1 MALPRVGEPAPDF
14 SGPTEGGTLRL
25 SDLRGQRVVLY
36 FYPRDHTPGCTAE
49 ACAFRDAHAD
59 FSAENCAVVGVSTDT
74 VGSHGRFRSRHSL
87 PFRLVSDR
95 DQAIAKAYGVW
106 REKLLFG
113 RKFWGTVRST
123 FVIDEGGRIRAAFDR
138 VRVAGHVEQV
148 LAALREVRPV

>member
-1 MALPRVGEPAPDF
+1 MELPRVGEPAPDF
-14 SGPTEGGTLRL
+14 SGPTEDGTLRL

-36 FYPRDHTPGCTAE
+36 FYPRNHTPVCTAE
-49 ACAFRDAHAD
+49 ACAFRDALAE
-59 FSAENCAVVGVSTDT
+59 FSAENCAVVGVSTNT
-74 VGSHGRFRSRHSL
+74 VESHRRFRSRHSL

-123 FVIDEGGRIRAAFDR
+123 FVIDEGGRIHAVFDR
-138 VRVAGHVEQV
+138 VRVAGHAKQV
-148 LAALREVRPV
+148 LASLRGARPV

>member
-14 SGPTEGGTLRL
+14 SGPTEEGTLRL
-25 SDLRGQRVVLY
+25 TDLRGQWVVLY
-36 FYPRDHTPGCTAE
+36 FYPRNHTPGCTAE

-74 VGSHGRFRSRHSL
+74 LRSHMRFRSRHSL

-95 DQAIAKAYGVW
+95 DHAIAKAYGVW

-138 VRVAGHVEQV
+138 VRVSGHAEKV
-148 LAALREVRPV
+148 LAALREGRPV

>member
-14 SGPTEGGTLRL
+14 SGPTGGGTLRL

-74 VGSHGRFRSRHSL
+74 AGSHRRFRSRHSL

-148 LAALREVRPV
+148 LAALREIRPV